1 MQERPA
7 ERPHSDSHYEEEL
20 KQLHARILE
29 MGGFIEK
36 QIASALT
43 ALVDRDDDLARV
55 TIDRDHSVNRMDVD
69 IDELCIRLLAL
80 HQPTARDLRLITTGL
95 KITTDMERIG
105 DMAVNVCERALELS
119 REPQLKPFID
129 IPRMADVAQQMLR
142 ESLDAFVREDSALAL
157 KVCRDDDIID
167 ELNGQLFREL
177 LSYMMEDP
185 KTVTRSIRLLFISKY
200 FERIADHATNIAE
213 MVVFMVKGKSIR
225 HLDQVPPSV

>member
-105 DMAVNVCERALELS
+105 DMAVNVCERAIELS

>member
-36 QIASALT
+36 QIASALS
-43 ALVDRDDDLARV
+43 ALVERDDDLARR
-55 TIDRDHSVNRMDVD
+55 TIDCDHTVNRMDVE
-69 IDELCIRLLAL
+69 IDDLCIRLLAL

-129 IPRMADVAQQMLR
+129 IPRMAELAQQMLR
-142 ESLDAFVREDSALAL
+142 QSLDAFVRQDSDLAL

-167 ELNGQLFREL
+167 DLNGQLFREL

-185 KTVTRSIRLLFISKY
+185 KTVSRSIRLLFISKY

-213 MVVFMVKGKSIR
+213 MVVFLVKGKSIR